1 MTVFFNVILTI
12 MKLKRR
18 FMICFIFQLIIIL
31 KWKYNEGVKL
41 ILSVIL
47 FDRLT

>member
-18 FMICFIFQLIIIL
+18 FMICLIFQLIIIL